1 MGFINGVKTVF
12 SDLKEY
18 INQIDC
24 PDEEELITNPELV
37 ASLQSIKKIE
47 EAFKKS
53 FTSNKGGKGNSGKQQ
68 VVKPVAIDP
77 KSVNAIAKEAQE
89 AQEKQQPVVEKGGEE
104 R

>member
-18 INQIDC
+18 INKIDC
-24 PDEEELITNPELV
+24 PDEELITDPELV
-37 ASLQSIKKIE
+37 ASLQSIKKRE

-77 KSVNAIAKEAQE
+77 KAVNAMAKE

>member
-12 SDLKEY
+12 SDLKQY

-24 PDEEELITNPELV
+24 PDEENVITDPELLN
-37 ASLQSIKKIE
+37 SLKLIKQKE
-47 EAFKKS
+47 KAFKES

-68 VVKPVAIDP
+68 VVKPVNIDP
-77 KSVNAIAKEAQE
+77 KAVNAMAKEAQK
-89 AQEKQQPVVEKGGEE
+89 KQQPVEGKGGEE

>member
-12 SDLKEY
+12 RDLKKY

-24 PDEEELITNPELV
+24 PDEEKVITDPELLE
-37 ASLQSIKKIE
+37 SLKSIKQIE

-68 VVKPVAIDP
+68 VVKPVDIDP
-77 KSVNAIAKEAQE
+77 KAVNAMAKE

>member
-12 SDLKEY
+12 SDLKKY

-24 PDEEELITNPELV
+24 PDEENVITDPELLE
-37 ASLQSIKKIE
+37 SLKSIEQRE

-68 VVKPVAIDP
+68 VVKPVDIDP
-77 KSVNAIAKEAQE
+77 KAVNAMAKE

>member
-12 SDLKEY
+12 SDLKKY

-24 PDEEELITNPELV
+24 PDEENVITDPELLK
-37 ASLQSIKKIE
+37 SLKSIEQRE

-68 VVKPVAIDP
+68 VVKPVDIDP
-77 KSVNAIAKEAQE
+77 KAVNAMAKE

>member
-12 SDLKEY
+12 RDIKKY

-24 PDEEELITNPELV
+24 PDEENVITDPELLE
-37 ASLQSIKKIE
+37 SLKSIEQIE

-68 VVKPVAIDP
+68 VVKPVDIDP
-77 KSVNAIAKEAQE
+77 KAVNAMAKE

>member
-12 SDLKEY
+12 SDLKQY

-24 PDEEELITNPELV
+24 PDEENVITDPELLE
-37 ASLQSIKKIE
+37 SLQSIEQRE

-53 FTSNKGGKGNSGKQQ
+53 STSKNGGKGNSGKQQ
-68 VVKPVAIDP
+68 VVETVAIDS
-77 KSVNAIAKEAQE
+77 KAVKAMAKE
-89 AQEKQQPVVEKGGEE
+89 AQEKQQPVVEKDGEE

>member
-24 PDEEELITNPELV
+24 PDEEELITDPKLV
-37 ASLQSIKKIE
+37 ASLQSIEQIE

-53 FTSNKGGKGNSGKQQ
+53 STSKNGGKGNSGKQQ
-68 VVKPVAIDP
+68 VVETVAIDP
-77 KSVNAIAKEAQE
+77 KAVKAMAKE

>member
-12 SDLKEY
+12 SDLKKY

-24 PDEEELITNPELV
+24 PDEEELITDPELV
-37 ASLQSIKKIE
+37 ASLQSIKKRE

-68 VVKPVAIDP
+68 VVETVAIDP
-77 KSVNAIAKEAQE
+77 KAVKAMAKE

>member
-24 PDEEELITNPELV
+24 PDEEELITDPKLV
-37 ASLQSIKKIE
+37 ASLQSIEQRE

-53 FTSNKGGKGNSGKQQ
+53 STSKNGGKGNSGKQQ
-68 VVKPVAIDP
+68 VVETVAIDP
-77 KSVNAIAKEAQE
+77 KAVKAMAKE

>member
-24 PDEEELITNPELV
+24 PDEEELITDPELV
-37 ASLQSIKKIE
+37 ASLQSIKKRE
-47 EAFKKS
+47 EAFNKS
-53 FTSNKGGKGNSGKQQ
+53 FTSNKGRKGNSGKQQ

-77 KSVNAIAKEAQE
+77 KAVNAMAKE

>member
-12 SDLKEY
+12 RDLKKY

-24 PDEEELITNPELV
+24 PDEENVITDPELLE
-37 ASLQSIKKIE
+37 SLKSIEQIE

-68 VVKPVAIDP
+68 VVKPVDIDL
-77 KSVNAIAKEAQE
+77 KAVNAMAKE

>member
-24 PDEEELITNPELV
+24 PDEEELRTEPELV
-37 ASLQSIKKIE
+37 ASLQSIKKRE
-47 EAFKKS
+47 EAFKKAV
-53 FTSNKGGKGNSGKQQ
+53 TSNKDGKGNSGKQQ

-77 KSVNAIAKEAQE
+77 KAVNAMAKE

>member
-24 PDEEELITNPELV
+24 PNEEELITEPELV
-37 ASLQSIKKIE
+37 KSLQSIEKRE

-53 FTSNKGGKGNSGKQQ
+53 SINIKNEKENLVKQQ
-68 VVKPVAIDP
+68 VVEIVAIDP
-77 KSVNAIAKEAQE
+77 KVVKAIAKK
-89 AQEKQQPVVEKGGEE
+89 AQEKQQLVSEKDEKE
-104 R
+104 KQ

>member
-12 SDLKEY
+12 RDLKKY

-24 PDEEELITNPELV
+24 PDEENVITDPELLE
-37 ASLQSIKKIE
+37 SLKSIVQIE

-77 KSVNAIAKEAQE
+77 KAVNAMAKE

>member
-12 SDLKEY
+12 RDLKKY

-24 PDEEELITNPELV
+24 PDEENVITDPELLE
-37 ASLQSIKKIE
+37 SLKSIEQIE
-47 EAFKKS
+47 EAFKNS

-68 VVKPVAIDP
+68 VVKPVNIDP
-77 KSVNAIAKEAQE
+77 KAVNAMAKE

>member
-24 PDEEELITNPELV
+24 PDEEELITDQELV
-37 ASLQSIKKIE
+37 ASLQSIKKRE
-47 EAFKKS
+47 EDFI
-53 FTSNKGGKGNSGKQQ
+53 TGNKGGIGNSGNQQ

-77 KSVNAIAKEAQE
+77 KAVNAMAKE

>member
-12 SDLKEY
+12 RDFKKY

-24 PDEEELITNPELV
+24 PDEENVITDPELLE
-37 ASLQSIKKIE
+37 SLKSIEQIE

-68 VVKPVAIDP
+68 VVKPVDIDP
-77 KSVNAIAKEAQE
+77 KAVNAMAKE

>member
-12 SDLKEY
+12 SDLKKY

-24 PDEEELITNPELV
+24 PDEENVITDPKLLE
-37 ASLQSIKKIE
+37 SLKSIEQRE

-68 VVKPVAIDP
+68 VVKPVDIDP
-77 KSVNAIAKEAQE
+77 KAVNAMAKE

>member
-12 SDLKEY
+12 RDLKKY

-24 PDEEELITNPELV
+24 PDEENVITDPELLK
-37 ASLQSIKKIE
+37 SLKSIEQIE

-68 VVKPVAIDP
+68 VVKPVDIDP
-77 KSVNAIAKEAQE
+77 KAVNAMAKE

>member
-12 SDLKEY
+12 RDLKKY

-24 PDEEELITNPELV
+24 PAEENVITDPELLE
-37 ASLQSIKKIE
+37 SLKSIEQIE

-68 VVKPVAIDP
+68 VVKPVDIDP
-77 KSVNAIAKEAQE
+77 KAVNAMAKE

>member
-24 PDEEELITNPELV
+24 PDELITDPKLV
-37 ASLQSIKKIE
+37 ASLQSIKKRE

>member
-12 SDLKEY
+12 SDLKKY

-24 PDEEELITNPELV
+24 PDEENIITDPELLE
-37 ASLQSIKKIE
+37 SLKSIEQRE

-68 VVKPVAIDP
+68 VVKPVDIDP
-77 KSVNAIAKEAQE
+77 KAVNAMAKE